1 MTPNCKQIAILGST
15 GSIGRQTLDLIE
27 RHPDRYRASV
37 LVAGRQVD
45 LLIDQARRF
54 RPQWAIIADD
64 SAYPKLH
71 DALAPLGIATAS
83 GDKAVEAAAAAECVD
98 MVVTA
103 TVGYSGLLPTIA
115 AIRAGKDIALANKE
129 TMVVAGE
136 YITSLLKD
144 STTRVFPVDSE
155 HSAIFQCL
163 RGEDPATVKR
173 LIITASGGPFRTW
186 SADQIARATAAQA
199 LKHPNWNMG
208 AKITIDSASM
218 LNKAFEIIEARWLF
232 GIDPQRI
239 SAIVHPQSIIH
250 SMVEFIDGGI
260 KAQMGVPDMTLP
272 IAYALGEASRI
283 DHVSDFC
290 DLLVHN
296 QLSFEQPDLN
306 RFPCLGLAHFALQ
319 KGGNAACIIN
329 AANEVA
335 VAAFLRD
342 QIAFGDIYCVIEATL
357 QSTQFIAQPVFDDY
371 VATNSEAR
379 ARAASFI
386 DNLSK

>member
-1 MTPNCKQIAILGST
+1 MNSNCKQIAVLGST
-15 GSIGRQTLDLIE
+15 GSIGRQTLDLIA
-27 RHPDRYRASV
+27 RHADRYRAAV

-45 LLIDQARRF
+45 LLIEQARKF
-54 RPQWAIIADD
+54 RPQMAIIADETL
-64 SAYPKLH
+64 YPQLRQ
-71 DALAPLGIATAS
+71 ALEPLGISTAA
-83 GDKAVEAAAAAECVD
+83 GAKAVEAAAAADCVD

-136 YITSLLKD
+136 YVTSLLKD
-144 STTRVFPVDSE
+144 SPTRIFPVDSE
-155 HSAIFQCL
+155 HSAIYQCL

-186 SADQIARATAAQA
+186 SADQIAAATAAQA

-208 AKITIDSASM
+208 AKITVDSASM

-232 GIDPQRI
+232 GIEPQRI

-283 DHVSDFC
+283 DRVSDFC
-290 DLLVHN
+290 DMLKHN
-296 QLSFEQPDLN
+296 QLTFEEPDTQ
-306 RFPCLGLAHFALQ
+306 RFPCLGLAHYALER
-319 KGGNAACIIN
+319 GGNAACIIN

-342 QIAFGDIYCVIEATL
+342 RIAFGDIYRTIEATL
-357 QSTQFIAQPVFDDY
+357 ANTQFIAQPVFDDY

-386 DNLSK
+386 DNISK

>member
-232 GIDPQRI
+232 GIDPQCI

-306 RFPCLGLAHFALQ
+306 RFPCLGYAIESLQ
-319 KGGNAACIIN
+319 AGGAMPIVLNG
-329 AANEVA
+329 ANEES
-335 VAAFLRD
+335 VAAFLEEKIPFGRIGQILRD
-342 QIAFGDIYCVIEATL
+342 ALDAVPQRAVRSIADVYQVDA
-357 QSTQFIAQPVFDDY
+357 
-371 VATNSEAR
+371 EAR
-379 ARAASFI
+379 ERAKDFI
-386 DNLSK
+386 RRLE